1 MITTLDRLEARR
13 HQSTDLEAVRLLN
26 RICQQLEI
34 TPAMFA
40 LAKERYE
47 SIAAYLQAPDS
58 PLRKFDPQVYPQGSI
73 NLGTTV
79 RPIGSNEFDVD
90 VICQFAAADR
100 TLVTAFKDGILKRLS
115 ARGIYKLL
123 LKNRCVRV
131 QYANEFHIDITPA
144 IPDYLQGPENILV
157 ADKQARSAKES
168 NPKDYKTWFDDIC
181 SVEPSLMYA
190 EVELKEKYAAAESL
204 PVPKFSK
211 PLLQR
216 LIQLMKRHRDQMFE
230 GSKDGPISAII
241 TTLAAQSYE
250 SQVRRESYA
259 SQLHFFR
266 SVVAAMPDFID
277 RSGLH
282 ESVPNPANRR
292 ENFADKWP
300 PHPERREAFYLWH
313 EEVVGHFDSILA
325 TLGQGKEHFFEALSS
340 GYGKDLVTS
349 AAVEE
354 SEERK
359 ELLDQRKLGVTKRSG
374 ITAPITASS
383 LVSSVMPVPKHTN
396 FGE

>member
-90 VICQFAAADR
+90 VICQFDAADR
-100 TLVTAFKDGILKRLS
+100 SLVTAFKDAILKRLS

-144 IPDYLQGPENILV
+144 IPDHLQGPENILV
-157 ADKQARSAKES
+157 ADKEAGSAKES
-168 NPKDYKTWFDDIC
+168 NPKDYKTWFDEIC
-181 SVEPSLMYA
+181 SLEPMLSYA
-190 EVELKEKYAAAESL
+190 EVELSENFAAAEPLS
-204 PVPKFSK
+204 VPRFSK

-216 LIQLMKRHRDQMFE
+216 MVQLMKRHRDHEFE

-241 TTLAAQSYE
+241 TTLAAQSYDR
-250 SQVRRESYA
+250 QVRDRNFV
-259 SQLHFFR
+259 SQLHFIR
-266 SVVAAMPDFID
+266 SVVAAMPDFIV
-277 RSGLH
+277 RKGSQ
-282 ESVPNPANRR
+282 ESVPNPANPL

-300 PHPERREAFYLWH
+300 AHPERREAFYSWH
-313 EEVVGHFDSILA
+313 ESVVAHFDSILA
-325 TLGQGKEHFFEALSS
+325 TLGQGKEHFFEALAA
-340 GYGKDLVTS
+340 GYGKDLVTN
-349 AAVEE
+349 AAVKE

-396 FGE
+396 FGK